1 MKIKGFII
9 LLSFIALISSCNSY
23 QKVLKKGSFDDKFK
37 AGMDYYNK
45 KDYYKAGLIFEAI
58 SAAALGKPQ
67 MEDIKFYYA
76 YCQYHQQAFMMS
88 QYYFKE
94 FTETFPRSAR
104 TEEATFRAAESSYY
118 QSPRYSLEQINSYRA
133 IDDLQNFLLK
143 YPFSKHKGQ
152 ADAIIREMEGK
163 IEYKA
168 FVGAKQYLKI
178 REYKAAVVVLEN
190 FRLDFPASNFKE
202 EVMFLKIKAQYEL
215 AIISYERIE
224 KDGEII
230 ELKKDR
236 LTDVKLYYHDFIDS
250 YPASEFNKD
259 AQRMYS
265 SASAQ
270 LQMNKTKKK

>member
-1 MKIKGFII
+1 MKLKEIII
-9 LLSFIALISSCNSY
+9 LLSVIALFSSCSSY
-23 QKVLKKGSFDDKFK
+23 QKVLKKGSFDDKFN

-45 KDYYKAGLIFEAI
+45 KDYYKAGMIFEAI
-58 SAAALGKPQ
+58 SASCLGKPQ

-94 FTETFPRSAR
+94 FTETFPRSKR
-104 TEEATFRAAESSYY
+104 TEEATYRAAESSYY
-118 QSPRYSLEQINSYRA
+118 QSPRYSLEQINSFRA
-133 IDDLQNFLLK
+133 IDDLQSFLMK
-143 YPFSKHKGQ
+143 YPFSKYKGE

-168 FVGAKQYLKI
+168 FVGAKEYLKI
-178 REYKAAVVVLEN
+178 REYKSAVVVLEN
-190 FRLDFPASNFKE
+190 FRLDFPASEFKE
-202 EVMFLKIKAQYEL
+202 EVMFLKIEAQYEL
-215 AIISYERIE
+215 AIISYEQIE

-230 ELKKDR
+230 ELKKNR

-250 YPASEFNKD
+250 YPDSHFKKD
-259 AQRMYS
+259 AEKMYS